1 MEVVRVDGKGRIL
14 LPKKIREALGI
25 RARQRLR
32 ISIVNGRIVLDPL
45 KSVADEYYGIMKIR
59 KWPRDLD
66 KFLVEAIRNWWREST

>member
-66 KFLVEAIRNWWREST
+66 EFLAEAIRNWWREST